1 MQLSGLFYGAPLL
14 KLVDCPCTEVLGPDA
29 ALFSALIGQ
38 LPGGAKDKVRAK
50 PERGTFRKLAR
61 QDSGKERAQ

>member
-1 MQLSGLFYGAPLL
+1 MQLPGLFYGAPLL

-29 ALFSALIGQ
+29 APFSALS
-38 LPGGAKDKVRAK
+38 GAKDKVRAK